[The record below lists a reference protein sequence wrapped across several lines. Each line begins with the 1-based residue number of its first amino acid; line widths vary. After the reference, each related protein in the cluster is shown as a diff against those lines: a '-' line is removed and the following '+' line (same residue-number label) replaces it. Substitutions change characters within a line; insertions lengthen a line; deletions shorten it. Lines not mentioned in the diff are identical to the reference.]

1 MQIATHTGVRVSGGH
16 HVFNTKCQKL
26 LHSQMHRNSVK
37 VVKPFCFL
45 NRYPQFAT
53 HNAKRELSVVDLI
66 ETITQ

>member
-1 MQIATHTGVRVSGGH
+1 
-16 HVFNTKCQKL
+16 
-26 LHSQMHRNSVK
+26 MHRNSVK

-53 HNAKRELSVVDLI
+53 QNAKRELSVVDLI